1 MANTILI
8 TGAASGIGEA
18 AVSLFFEKGWDIVAL
33 DISREG
39 LKKIGDRCL
48 LTIPCDVSDIKEVES
63 AYNLL
68 KKNNVRLDGIFN
80 SAGIL
85 RMGLFKSIDLKEQLL
100 EIDVNIKGIVSII
113 YKFLPLME
121 KGSSIVNMSSLAGLY
136 GTPEL
141 VVYSAT
147 KSAVKTLTEGLNI
160 EFEKDG
166 IFVCDILVDYVK
178 TPMVLDAKYKATSVK
193 RLGVTVSPEKVA
205 KTVYKAVIKK
215 NRVHHYVGI
224 KSKALNILSKLFPF
238 ATRFLTKVIAFK

>member
-18 AVSLFFEKGWDIVAL
+18 ATCLFSEKGWDIVAV
-33 DISREG
+33 DVNQRG
-39 LKKIGDRCL
+39 LKRIEDRCFL
-48 LTIPCDVSDIKEVES
+48 SICCDVSDLAQLRQAFDILQ
-63 AYNLL
+63 N
-68 KKNNVRLDGIFN
+68 NNVKLDALFN

-85 RMGLFKSIDLKEQLL
+85 RMGLFKNLDIEEQLR
-100 EIDVNIKGIVSII
+100 EIDINLKGIVNTIHT
-113 YKFLPLME
+113 FFPLLNR
-121 KGSSIVNMSSLAGLY
+121 GSVIVNMSSLAGVY

-141 VVYSAT
+141 TVYSAT

-178 TPMVLDAKYKATSVK
+178 TPMILDAQYKATSVK

-224 KSKALNILSKLFPF
+224 KAKTLNLLSKLFPF
-238 ATRFLTKVIAFK
+238 ASRFLTKLIAFK

>member
-18 AVSLFFEKGWDIVAL
+18 AVSLFFEKGWDIIAL
-33 DISREG
+33 DVSIEG
-39 LKKIGDRCL
+39 LKRLEDRCIF
-48 LTIPCDVSDIKEVES
+48 TIPCDVTKVEEIED
-63 AYNLL
+63 AFNLL
-68 KKNNVRLDGIFN
+68 KKHNVSLDAIFN

-113 YKFLPLME
+113 YNFLPLME
-121 KGSSIVNMSSLAGLY
+121 KGSSIVNMSSLAGVY

-141 VVYSAT
+141 AVYSAT

-178 TPMVLDAKYKATSVK
+178 TPMILDAKYKATSVK

-224 KSKALNILSKLFPF
+224 KAKVLNILSKLFPF
-238 ATRFLTKVIAFK
+238 ATRLLTKVIAFK